1 MILFGAALEKKASD
15 EQLRDALAIVF
26 SVVHDAVKIIHSIT
40 EIKDDLITCCVYE
53 QSEGAFSQYFE
64 VYHVDPPSNL
74 GISKIAISLAMVLA
88 TPLLIAND
96 ETANPYSFILV
107 SPTGSMSVVNVDPD
121 ELDENERYIIVSG

>member
-53 QSEGAFSQYFE
+53 QSERRFLTILRGLPRRSTIQCGHFENRHLVGDGARNA
-64 VYHVDPPSNL
+64 VADR
-74 GISKIAISLAMVLA
+74 
-88 TPLLIAND
+88 
-96 ETANPYSFILV
+96 
-107 SPTGSMSVVNVDPD
+107 
-121 ELDENERYIIVSG
+121 ER